1 MKKFLIEVPHGV
13 DKHACD
19 EAIQVF
25 MNTGSHF
32 LTHAEWG
39 CLDGEHKAWIIVE
52 VENKEEALFI
62 IPPLYRSSAKIVQL
76 TTFTAQDLLE
86 PEKYHQ
92 KG

>member
-13 DKHACD
+13 DKQSCA

-25 MNTGSHF
+25 QHTSSHF

-62 IPPLYRSSAKIVQL
+62 VPPLYRSSAKIVQL
-76 TTFTAQDLLE
+76 TTFTAKDLLE
-86 PEKYHQ
+86 PEKFHPQ
-92 KG
+92 G